1 MKPEYVKIDNK
12 QYKINTDY
20 KIALECNKIALDLS
34 IGEYEKALAVIFKL
48 FRRRRVK

>member
-1 MKPEYVKIDNK
+1 MKPEYVKIGDK

-20 KIALECNKIALDLS
+20 RVALECNKIALDLS

-48 FRRRRVK
+48 FRRRRAK